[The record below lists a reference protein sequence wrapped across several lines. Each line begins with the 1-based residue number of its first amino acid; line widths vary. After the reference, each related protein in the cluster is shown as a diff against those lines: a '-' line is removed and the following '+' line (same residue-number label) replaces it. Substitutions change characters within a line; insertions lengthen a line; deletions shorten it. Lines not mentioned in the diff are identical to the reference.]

1 MKLDGYVAQSL
12 QQSQTM
18 ADAIAAALRQ
28 AILEG
33 ALADGEP
40 LPQAELAAKFGVSRI
55 PIREALLKLER
66 EGLVETRPRRGTV
79 VTTLDA
85 NAFQEILEMR
95 AALES
100 LALKLAIPR
109 LQDSDI
115 DAASRILQQTE
126 AALHA
131 PALADDR
138 SKEFETRWGE
148 VNWQFHRM
156 LYQPAAK
163 PRLLD
168 AIENLHLLFA
178 RHLRA
183 RLEIIAPARATHYP
197 GEAEKNR
204 SEWASV
210 VQEHRDL
217 LDACRTR
224 DVARAQAILE
234 RHIGIHGEELV
245 HRLTTAGNAR
255 PPSHSRDDG

>member
-1 MKLDGYVAQSL
+1 MELEDYVARSV

-18 ADAIAAALRQ
+18 ADAIAGALRQ

-33 ALADGEP
+33 ALADGE
-40 LPQAELAAKFGVSRI
+40 LLRQADLAAKFRVSRI

-66 EGLVETRPRRGTV
+66 EGLVETRPRRGTI
-79 VTTLDA
+79 VTALDA

-95 AALES
+95 CALES

-109 LQDSDI
+109 SRDSDI
-115 DAASRILQQTE
+115 DAASRVLLQTE
-126 AALHA
+126 AALDA

-156 LYQPAAK
+156 LYQPAAR

-168 AIENLHLLFA
+168 TIENLHLLFA

-183 RLEIIAPARATHYP
+183 RLEIIAPAHAADDP

-204 SEWASV
+204 SEWATV

-217 LDACRTR
+217 LDACRMR

-234 RHIGIHGEELV
+234 RHIQVHGEELV
-245 HRLTTAGNAR
+245 RRLTT
-255 PPSHSRDDG
+255 PPA

>member
-1 MKLDGYVAQSL
+1 MGLESYVARSL

-40 LPQAELAAKFGVSRI
+40 LRQTELAAKFGVSRI

-79 VTTLDA
+79 VISLDA

-95 AALES
+95 LALES
-100 LALKLAIPR
+100 LALKLAIPQIQGR
-109 LQDSDI
+109 DI
-115 DAASRILQQTE
+115 EAATRILQQTE

-131 PALADDR
+131 PAPEEDR
-138 SKEFETRWGE
+138 SQEFETRWGE
-148 VNWQFHRM
+148 VNWQFHQA
-156 LYQPAAK
+156 LYQPAGR
-163 PRLLD
+163 PRLLET
-168 AIENLHLLFA
+168 IENLHLLFA

-183 RLEIIAPARATHYP
+183 RLEIIAPGPT
-197 GEAEKNR
+197 AEDASGAQKNR
-204 SEWASV
+204 SEWAGV

-224 DVARAQAILE
+224 DVARAQTILE
-234 RHIGIHGEELV
+234 RHISLHGKELV
-245 HRLTTAGNAR
+245 RRLTAVR
-255 PPSHSRDDG
+255 

>member
-1 MKLDGYVAQSL
+1 MELEGYVARSL

-33 ALADGEP
+33 ALADGE
-40 LPQAELAAKFGVSRI
+40 LLRQADLAAKFRVSRI

-66 EGLVETRPRRGTV
+66 EGLVETRPRRGTI
-79 VTTLDA
+79 VTALDA

-95 AALES
+95 CALES

-109 LQDSDI
+109 TRDSDI
-115 DAASRILQQTE
+115 DAASQVLLQTE

-156 LYQPAAK
+156 LYQPAAR

-168 AIENLHLLFA
+168 TIENLHVLFA

-183 RLEIIAPARATHYP
+183 RLEIIAPARAAVDP
-197 GEAEKNR
+197 GEAERNR
-204 SEWASV
+204 SEWSSV

-217 LDACRTR
+217 LDACRMR

-234 RHIGIHGEELV
+234 RHIQVHGEELV
-245 HRLTTAGNAR
+245 RRLTSQR
-255 PPSHSRDDG
+255 

>member
-1 MKLDGYVAQSL
+1 MGLDDYVARSL

-18 ADAIAAALRQ
+18 ADAIAGALRQ

-33 ALADGEP
+33 ALDDGET
-40 LPQAELAAKFGVSRI
+40 LRQADLATKFGVSRI

-66 EGLVETRPRRGTV
+66 EGLVETRPRRGTI
-79 VTTLDA
+79 VTALDA

-95 AALES
+95 CALES

-109 LQDSDI
+109 MQDEDV
-115 DAASRILQQTE
+115 DAADAILQQTA

-138 SKEFETRWGE
+138 SEEFETRWGD
-148 VNWQFHRM
+148 VNWQFHRI

-168 AIENLHLLFA
+168 TIENLHLLFA

-183 RLEIIAPARATHYP
+183 RLNIIAPAHVAHDA
-197 GEAEKNR
+197 GEAEKNK

-210 VQEHRDL
+210 VQEHSEL

-234 RHIGIHGEELV
+234 RHIGFHGEELV
-245 HRLTTAGNAR
+245 RRLTGNR
-255 PPSHSRDDG
+255 S